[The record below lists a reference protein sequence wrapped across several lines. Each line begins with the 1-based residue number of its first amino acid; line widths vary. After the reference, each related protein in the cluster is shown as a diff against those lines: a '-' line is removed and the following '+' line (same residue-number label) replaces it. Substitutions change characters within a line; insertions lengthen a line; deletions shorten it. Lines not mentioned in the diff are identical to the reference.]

1 MFILK
6 NTIPCVVI
14 FITTMRIAE
23 VTRLNF
29 QTNIDK
35 HWIKTQNQGLNSEY
49 RFWSIE
55 LN

>member
-1 MFILK
+1 
-6 NTIPCVVI
+6 
-14 FITTMRIAE
+14 MRIAE